1 MDDLIFM
8 AAEKC
13 LMPRLMK
20 IRSLFEKTLR
30 SCPWRFYS
38 KFHQDIVGGGW
49 GWGDKGGRW
58 SRRAAPLP
66 QSTLQFSVALCYR
79 GFSLPNGVMGFRKWP
94 EIQLQVCE
102 TEYKWRARVAAVAI
116 SRFMRL
122 RLCFRPDTDAHRLLL
137 RRSNLIDRAH

>member
-1 MDDLIFM
+1 MDDLIFI

-20 IRSLFEKTLR
+20 IRSLCEKTLR
-30 SCPWRFYS
+30 SCPWRFLQQISSGYCWWW
-38 KFHQDIVGGGW
+38 W
-49 GWGDKGGRW
+49 GGDKGGRW

-66 QSTLQFSVALCYR
+66 QSTSQFSVALCDR
-79 GFSLPNGVMGFRKWP
+79 GFSLPSGVMGFHKWP
-94 EIQLQVCE
+94 GIQLQVCE

-122 RLCFRPDTDAHRLLL
+122 RLCFRPDADAHRLPL

>member
-1 MDDLIFM
+1 MDDLIFI

-20 IRSLFEKTLR
+20 IRSLCEKTLR

-38 KFHQDIVGGGW
+38 KFHQDIVGGG
-49 GWGDKGGRW
+49 GKGGRW
-58 SRRAAPLP
+58 SRRATPLP
-66 QSTLQFSVALCYR
+66 QSTSQFSVALCDHC
-79 GFSLPNGVMGFRKWP
+79 FSLPNGVMGFHKWP
-94 EIQLQVCE
+94 GIQLQVCE

-122 RLCFRPDTDAHRLLL
+122 RLCFRPDTDAHRLPL